1 MRVWLVMLL
10 LGVSSAAFAT
20 DEGHVSRITHEVSNE
35 IYSPFCPGKT
45 LAMCPSPNA
54 AEVRMQI
61 QSMAKEGLETEQIKE
76 KIVAQYGEE
85 FRLVD
90 PPLLDNVGLM
100 GILLF
105 GALLAG
111 LLVRSL
117 SMRRGEVS
125 PADATP
131 AREEARPDD
140 GYVSELRDIYKS

>member
-1 MRVWLVMLL
+1 MLL
-10 LGVSSAAFAT
+10 LGVSSVGFAA

-61 QSMAKEGLETEQIKE
+61 QNMATEGLESEEIKE
-76 KIVAQYGEE
+76 KIVTQYGEE

-90 PPLLDNVGLM
+90 PPLVDNVGLL
-100 GILLF
+100 GILLV
-105 GALLAG
+105 GAILAG
-111 LLVRSL
+111 LLVRSW
-117 SMRRGEVS
+117 STRRSDEAAV
-125 PADATP
+125 DAGP
-131 AREEARPDD
+131 AREETKPDD